1 MWYRLLQCMILFTL
15 ILYPI
20 HTSKSAEPVK
30 SINSFKDEF
39 NQITIIVSEPS
50 PIKNEIQVQS
60 LVNSKEFF
68 EPIIETDP
76 KKLKVKKVK
85 TTISEEELKKI
96 LRESHLDIFN
106 KPASEHRIHM
116 AWAQIAFENGRGT
129 KVYNYNLGNVGGN
142 PDKPIRHY
150 YTVSGYRFRSF
161 QNFKDGARCYWQIL
175 KERCSGSLKFFDSG
189 DPYTASL
196 YLRRCGYY
204 RADIEHYSKN
214 LSALYFE
221 SYKKSVKE

>member
-1 MWYRLLQCMILFTL
+1 MWYRFIQYMILFTL

-20 HTSKSAEPVK
+20 HTSRSAEPIK
-30 SINSFKDEF
+30 TIGSFKNDF
-39 NQITIIVSEPS
+39 NQVSIIVS
-50 PIKNEIQVQS
+50 NS
-60 LVNSKEFF
+60 LPEKQEDKIVILPESKEFF
-68 EPIIETDP
+68 EPIIETSL

-85 TTISEEELKKI
+85 TVIEEEELKQV
-96 LRESHLDIFN
+96 LRESHIDIFN
-106 KPASEHRIHM
+106 KPANENKIHM
-116 AWAQIAFENGRGT
+116 AWAQIAFENGRGK

-142 PDKPIRHY
+142 PEKPIRHY
-150 YTVSGYRFRSF
+150 YMVAGYRFRSF

-175 KERCSGSLKFFDSG
+175 KERCSGSLKFFDAG

-204 RADIEHYSKN
+204 RADVGHYSKN
-214 LSALYFE
+214 LSALFFE